1 MSRSMQGYAAT
12 ITVASVLLANRI
24 ECAARDIADYTELD
38 PAKHGIEQIDP
49 KKDPKTG
56 FILGGVNETALLLKL
71 SELAGRPIEDLE
83 RDMRPGATAKGGSD
97 AGFLGKDEN
106 LLKVLAMDNKY
117 VVDEQ
122 RLTHQELARHL
133 HAVGIIAAESAGQEF
148 LYHGRRFQAQYF
160 PTRGYQFSPFNDG
173 TKTNAEALV
182 ENIETGKQIKFS
194 LLLPYMIERY
204 GFYEGAGTS
213 YRVDPAKVLEVLDF
227 LKPDTL
233 KSSK

>member
-1 MSRSMQGYAAT
+1 MSGSIYGFAAT
-12 ITVASVLLANRI
+12 VTVALVLLANRN
-24 ECAARDIADYTELD
+24 ECGARDIADYTEFD
-38 PAKHGIEQIDP
+38 IAKHGIEQIEP
-49 KKDPKTG
+49 KEDPKTG
-56 FILGGVNETALLLKL
+56 FILGGVNKTALLLKL
-71 SELAGRPIEDLE
+71 GELAGRPIEDLE
-83 RDMRPGATAKGGSD
+83 GDMRQGATAKGGSD

-106 LLKVLAMDNKY
+106 LLDVLAMDNKY

-133 HAVGIIAAESAGQEF
+133 HALGIIAAESAGREF
-148 LYHGRRFQAQYF
+148 LYHGRRFRAQFF

-182 ENIETGKQIKFS
+182 ENVETGKRIEFS
-194 LLLPYMIERY
+194 LLVPYMIERY

-227 LKPDTL
+227 LKPDAL
-233 KSSK
+233 KSK